1 MILDNMRSWQLELG
15 FWTFGCMNLLGSSG
29 PKVVFGSQTP
39 RVKVGIF
46 RFDNFIG
53 CNLWFWIEWGLVC
66 GKGLG
71 FWNCGFVSF
80 LGPSGP
86 AKLKL
91 GPRPQ
96 EFFPDLMILLELVRG
111 PQILEVGQLSRILAN
126 SVETDFFGENDLVGS
141 GIENESKSSRFK
153 LC

>member
-1 MILDNMRSWQLELG
+1 MILDNMRSWQLKPG
-15 FWTFGCMNLLGSSG
+15 FWTFGFMNLLGSSG
-29 PKVVFGSQTP
+29 PKVVFRSQTP

-53 CNLWFWIEWGLVC
+53 CNLWFWIDWGLVC
-66 GKGLG
+66 GKELG

-80 LGPSGP
+80 SGPSGP

-91 GPRPQ
+91 SPRPK
-96 EFFPDLMILLELVRG
+96 FFSDLMILLELVRS
-111 PQILEVGQLSRILAN
+111 PQKLEVGHLSRILAN
-126 SVETDFFGENDLVGS
+126 SVETDFFGENGLVGS
-141 GIENESKSSRFK
+141 GIENELKSSQFQ